1 MRTYRKELMWHH
13 FSLEAAYTTGSLV
26 SKNVAF
32 ALVRGTLGK
41 KIQTKGEGEK
51 RKYFFLVEFIKVLRS
66 KESIQIIGKL

>member
-1 MRTYRKELMWHH
+1 M
-13 FSLEAAYTTGSLV
+13 

-51 RKYFFLVEFIKVLRS
+51 RKYVFLVEFIKVVRS